1 MKRAIFGSIM
11 TVITIVAAVVGLVNY
26 ITNSNTTS
34 FAGLGKDPVV
44 IGCTVL
50 GIAALALWLVLGEPK
65 ASWKDILPVAAPA
78 CLIVAAL
85 TLVNSRINGVA
96 AIMTF
101 ENNAQN
107 MADLQSAIIA
117 IAALVAAAVLAAF
130 TAFFDVKKE
139 A

>member
-1 MKRAIFGSIM
+1 MKRAIFGSTM
-11 TVITIVAAVVGLVNY
+11 TVITIAAAVAGLVNY
-26 ITNSNTTS
+26 ITNSNTTY
-34 FAGLGKDPVV
+34 FAWLGKDPVV
-44 IGCTVL
+44 IGCTAA
-50 GIAALALWLVLGEPK
+50 GIAALVLWLVLGEAR

-107 MADLQSAIIA
+107 MADLQSAIVA
-117 IAALVAAAVLAAF
+117 IAALVAAAVLAAL

>member
-1 MKRAIFGSIM
+1 M
-11 TVITIVAAVVGLVNY
+11 
-26 ITNSNTTS
+26 
-34 FAGLGKDPVV
+34 
-44 IGCTVL
+44 
-50 GIAALALWLVLGEPK
+50 
-65 ASWKDILPVAAPA
+65 
-78 CLIVAAL
+78 AAL

-117 IAALVAAAVLAAF
+117 IAALVIAAVLAAF

>member
-1 MKRAIFGSIM
+1 M
-11 TVITIVAAVVGLVNY
+11 TVITIVVAVVGLANY
-26 ITNSNTTS
+26 IMNSNTTYFS
-34 FAGLGKDPVV
+34 GLGKAPLV
-44 IGCTVL
+44 IGGAAL
-50 GIAALALWLVLGEPK
+50 GIAALVLWLVLGEPK
-65 ASWKDILPVAAPA
+65 ASWKDILPMLAPV

-85 TLVNSRINGVA
+85 NLVNSRINGVA

-107 MADLQSAIIA
+107 MADLQSAIVA
-117 IAALVAAAVLAAF
+117 IAALIAAAVLAVF

>member
-1 MKRAIFGSIM
+1 MKRALFGSIM
-11 TVITIVAAVVGLVNY
+11 TVITIVAAVVGLINY
-26 ITNSNTTS
+26 ITNSNTNY

-44 IGCTVL
+44 IGCAL
-50 GIAALALWLVLGEPK
+50 LAIAALALWLVLGNPK
-65 ASWKDILPVAAPA
+65 AAWTDILPVAAPVL
-78 CLIVAAL
+78 LIVAAL

-107 MADLQSAIIA
+107 MADLQSAIVA
-117 IAALVAAAVLAAF
+117 IAALVAAAVLAALN
-130 TAFFDVKKE
+130 AFFDVKKE

>member
-1 MKRAIFGSIM
+1 MKRALFGSIM
-11 TVITIVAAVVGLVNY
+11 TVITIVVAVVGLANY
-26 ITNSNTTS
+26 IMNSNTTYFS
-34 FAGLGKDPVV
+34 GLGKDPLV
-44 IGCTVL
+44 IGGAAL
-50 GIAALALWLVLGEPK
+50 GIAALVLWLVLGEPK
-65 ASWKDILPVAAPA
+65 ASWKDILPMLAPV

-85 TLVNSRINGVA
+85 NLVNSRINGVA

-107 MADLQSAIIA
+107 MADLQSAIVA
-117 IAALVAAAVLAAF
+117 IAALIAAAVLAVF

>member
-26 ITNSNTTS
+26 ITNSNTTY

-44 IGCTVL
+44 IGCTVI

-65 ASWKDILPVAAPA
+65 ASWKDILPVAAPV

-107 MADLQSAIIA
+107 MADLQSAIVA
-117 IAALVAAAVLAAF
+117 IAALVAAAVLAAL

>member
-1 MKRAIFGSIM
+1 M
-11 TVITIVAAVVGLVNY
+11 TVITIVAALVGLVNY
-26 ITNSNTTS
+26 IMNSNTTYFS
-34 FAGLGKDPVV
+34 GLGKDPIV
-44 IGCTVL
+44 IGGAVL
-50 GIAALALWLVLGEPK
+50 GIAPLALWLALGEPK
-65 ASWKDILPVAAPA
+65 ASWKDILPVLAPV
-78 CLIVAAL
+78 CMIVAAL
-85 TLVNSRINGVA
+85 NLGNSRINGIA

-117 IAALVAAAVLAAF
+117 IAALIAAAVLAVF

>member
-26 ITNSNTTS
+26 ITNSNTTY

>member
-1 MKRAIFGSIM
+1 MKRAIFGSTM
-11 TVITIVAAVVGLVNY
+11 TVITIAAAVAGLVNY
-26 ITNSNTTS
+26 ITNSNTTY

-44 IGCTVL
+44 IGCTAA
-50 GIAALALWLVLGEPK
+50 GIAALVLWLVLGEAR

-107 MADLQSAIIA
+107 MADLQSAIVA
-117 IAALVAAAVLAAF
+117 IAALVASAVLAAF

>member
-1 MKRAIFGSIM
+1 MKRALFGSIK
-11 TVITIVAAVVGLVNY
+11 TVITIVAAVVGLINY
-26 ITNSNTTS
+26 ITNSNTNY

-44 IGCTVL
+44 IGCAVL
-50 GIAALALWLVLGEPK
+50 AIAALALWLVLGNPK
-65 ASWKDILPVAAPA
+65 ITWTDILPVAAPA
-78 CLIVAAL
+78 LLIVAAL

-107 MADLQSAIIA
+107 MADLQSAIVA
-117 IAALVAAAVLAAF
+117 IAALVVAAVLAALN
-130 TAFFDVKKE
+130 AFFDVKKE

>member
-1 MKRAIFGSIM
+1 MKRALLGSIM
-11 TVITIVAAVVGLVNY
+11 TAITIVAALVGLVNY
-26 ITNSNTTS
+26 IMNSNTTYFS
-34 FAGLGKDPVV
+34 GLGKDPIV
-44 IGCTVL
+44 IGGAVL

-65 ASWKDILPVAAPA
+65 ASWKDILPVLAPV

-85 TLVNSRINGVA
+85 NLVNSRINGIA

-107 MADLQSAIIA
+107 MADLQSGIIA
-117 IAALVAAAVLAAF
+117 IAALIAAAVLAVF

>member
-1 MKRAIFGSIM
+1 MKRALFGSIM
-11 TVITIVAAVVGLVNY
+11 TVITIVAAVIGLINY
-26 ITNSNTTS
+26 ITNANTTYFS
-34 FAGLGKDPVV
+34 GLGKDPVV
-44 IGCTVL
+44 IGCAVL
-50 GIAALALWLVLGEPK
+50 AIAALALWLVLGEPK
-65 ASWKDILPVAAPA
+65 ASWKDILPVIAPA

-85 TLVNSRINGVA
+85 TLVNSRINGIA

-101 ENNAQN
+101 QNNAQN
-107 MADLQSAIIA
+107 MADLSSALTA

>member
-1 MKRAIFGSIM
+1 MKRAIFGSAM
-11 TVITIVAAVVGLVNY
+11 TVITIAAAAVGLIFY
-26 ITNSNTTS
+26 IMNAGTTYFS
-34 FAGLGKDPVV
+34 GLGKDPVV
-44 IGCTVL
+44 IGASAA
-50 GIAALALWLVLGEPK
+50 GIVVLALWLVLGEAK
-65 ASWKDILPVAAPA
+65 ASWKDLLPVAAPA

-85 TLVNSRINGVA
+85 TLVNSRINGIA

-117 IAALVAAAVLAAF
+117 IAALIIAAVLAAF

>member
-26 ITNSNTTS
+26 ITNSNTTY

-44 IGCTVL
+44 IGCTVI
-50 GIAALALWLVLGEPK
+50 GIAALALWLVLGEPN
-65 ASWKDILPVAAPA
+65 ASWKDILPIAAPA

-96 AIMTF
+96 ANRTV

-107 MADLQSAIIA
+107 MADLQSAILA
-117 IAALVAAAVLAAF
+117 IAVLVSAAVLASF

>member
-1 MKRAIFGSIM
+1 MKRALFGSIM
-11 TVITIVAAVVGLVNY
+11 TVITIVAAVVGLINY
-26 ITNSNTTS
+26 ITNSNTTY

-44 IGCTVL
+44 IGCAAVA
-50 GIAALALWLVLGEPK
+50 IAALALWLVLGNPK
-65 ASWKDILPVAAPA
+65 AAWTDILPVAAPA
-78 CLIVAAL
+78 LLIVAAL

-107 MADLQSAIIA
+107 MADLQSAIVA
-117 IAALVAAAVLAAF
+117 IAALVAAAVLAALN
-130 TAFFDVKKE
+130 AFSDVKKE

>member
-26 ITNSNTTS
+26 ITNSNTTY

-44 IGCTVL
+44 IGCTVI
-50 GIAALALWLVLGEPK
+50 GIAALALWLVLGEPN
-65 ASWKDILPVAAPA
+65 ASWKDILPIAAPA

>member
-1 MKRAIFGSIM
+1 MKRALFGSIM
-11 TVITIVAAVVGLVNY
+11 TVITIVAAVIGLINY
-26 ITNSNTTS
+26 ITNANTTYFS
-34 FAGLGKDPVV
+34 GLGKDPVV
-44 IGCTVL
+44 IGCAVL
-50 GIAALALWLVLGEPK
+50 AIAALALWLVLGEPK
-65 ASWKDILPVAAPA
+65 ASWKDILPVIAPA

-85 TLVNSRINGVA
+85 TLVNSRINGIA

-107 MADLQSAIIA
+107 MADLSSALTA

>member
-26 ITNSNTTS
+26 ITNSNTTY

-50 GIAALALWLVLGEPK
+50 GIAALARWLVLGEPK
-65 ASWKDILPVAAPA
+65 AAWKDILPVAAPA

>member
-1 MKRAIFGSIM
+1 MKRALFGSIM
-11 TVITIVAAVVGLVNY
+11 TVITIVAAVVGLINY
-26 ITNSNTTS
+26 ITNSNTTY

-44 IGCTVL
+44 IGCAVL
-50 GIAALALWLVLGEPK
+50 AIAALALWLVLGNPK
-65 ASWKDILPVAAPA
+65 AAWTDILPVAAPA
-78 CLIVAAL
+78 LLIVAAL

-107 MADLQSAIIA
+107 MADLQSGIIA
-117 IAALVAAAVLAAF
+117 IAALIAAAVLAVF

>member
-11 TVITIVAAVVGLVNY
+11 TVITIVAAVIGLVNY
-26 ITNSNTTS
+26 ITNSNTTY

-44 IGCTVL
+44 IGCTVI

>member
-1 MKRAIFGSIM
+1 M
-11 TVITIVAAVVGLVNY
+11 TVITIVAALVGLVNY
-26 ITNSNTTS
+26 IMNSNTTYFS
-34 FAGLGKDPVV
+34 GLGKDPIV
-44 IGCTVL
+44 IGGAVL

-65 ASWKDILPVAAPA
+65 AFWKDILPVLAPV

-85 TLVNSRINGVA
+85 SLVNSRINGIA

-107 MADLQSAIIA
+107 MADLQSGIIA
-117 IAALVAAAVLAAF
+117 IAALIAAAVLAVF

>member
-1 MKRAIFGSIM
+1 MKRALFGSCV
-11 TVITIVAAVVGLVNY
+11 TVITIAAAVFGLVFY
-26 ITNSNTTS
+26 ITNAGTNY

-44 IGCTVL
+44 IGGAVL
-50 GIAALALWLVLGEPK
+50 GICALALWLVLGEPK
-65 ASWKDILPVAAPA
+65 ASWKDIFPVAAPV

-85 TLVNSRINGVA
+85 TLVNSRINGIA

-107 MADLQSAIIA
+107 MADLQSAIYA
-117 IAALVAAAVLAAF
+117 IAGLAAAAVLAAF
-130 TAFFDVKKE
+130 AAFFDVKKE

>member
-1 MKRAIFGSIM
+1 MKRALFGSIM
-11 TVITIVAAVVGLVNY
+11 TVITIVVAVVGLANY
-26 ITNSNTTS
+26 IMNSNTTYFS
-34 FAGLGKDPVV
+34 GLGKAPLV
-44 IGCTVL
+44 IGGAAL
-50 GIAALALWLVLGEPK
+50 GIAALVLWLVLGEPK
-65 ASWKDILPVAAPA
+65 ASWKDILPMLAPV

-85 TLVNSRINGVA
+85 NLVNSRINGVA

-107 MADLQSAIIA
+107 MADLQSAIVA
-117 IAALVAAAVLAAF
+117 IAALIAAAVLAVF

>member
-1 MKRAIFGSIM
+1 MKRALFGSIM
-11 TVITIVAAVVGLVNY
+11 TVITIVAAVIGLINY
-26 ITNSNTTS
+26 ITNANTTYFS
-34 FAGLGKDPVV
+34 GLGKDPVV
-44 IGCTVL
+44 IGCAVL
-50 GIAALALWLVLGEPK
+50 AIAALALWLVLGEPK
-65 ASWKDILPVAAPA
+65 ASWKDILPAIAPA

-85 TLVNSRINGVA
+85 TLVNSRINGIA

-101 ENNAQN
+101 QNNAQN
-107 MADLQSAIIA
+107 MADLSSALTA

>member
-1 MKRAIFGSIM
+1 M
-11 TVITIVAAVVGLVNY
+11 TVITIVVAVVGLANY
-26 ITNSNTTS
+26 IMNSNTTYFS
-34 FAGLGKDPVV
+34 GLGKDPLV
-44 IGCTVL
+44 IGGAAL
-50 GIAALALWLVLGEPK
+50 GIAALVLWLVLGEPK
-65 ASWKDILPVAAPA
+65 ASWKDILPMLAPV

-85 TLVNSRINGVA
+85 NLVNSRINGVA

-107 MADLQSAIIA
+107 MADLQSAIVA
-117 IAALVAAAVLAAF
+117 IAALIAAAVLAVF

>member
-1 MKRAIFGSIM
+1 MKRALFGSIM
-11 TVITIVAAVVGLVNY
+11 TVITIVAAVVGLINY
-26 ITNSNTTS
+26 ITNSNTNY

-44 IGCTVL
+44 IGCAVL
-50 GIAALALWLVLGEPK
+50 AIAALALWLVLGNPK
-65 ASWKDILPVAAPA
+65 ITWTDILPVAAPA
-78 CLIVAAL
+78 LLIVAAL

-107 MADLQSAIIA
+107 MADLQSAIVA
-117 IAALVAAAVLAAF
+117 IAALVVAAVLAALN
-130 TAFFDVKKE
+130 AFFDVKKE

>member
-1 MKRAIFGSIM
+1 MKRALFGSIM
-11 TVITIVAAVVGLVNY
+11 TVITIVAAVVGLINY
-26 ITNSNTTS
+26 ITNSNTNY

-44 IGCTVL
+44 IGCAVVA
-50 GIAALALWLVLGEPK
+50 IAALALWLVLGNPK
-65 ASWKDILPVAAPA
+65 TAWTDILPVAAPA
-78 CLIVAAL
+78 LLIVAAL

-107 MADLQSAIIA
+107 MADLQSAIVA
-117 IAALVAAAVLAAF
+117 IAALVAAAVLAALN
-130 TAFFDVKKE
+130 AFFDVKKE

>member
-11 TVITIVAAVVGLVNY
+11 TVITIVIAVVGLANY
-26 ITNSNTTS
+26 IMNSNTTYFS
-34 FAGLGKDPVV
+34 GLGKDPLV
-44 IGCTVL
+44 IGGAAL
-50 GIAALALWLVLGEPK
+50 GIAALVLWLVLGEPK
-65 ASWKDILPVAAPA
+65 ASRKDILPMLAPV

-85 TLVNSRINGVA
+85 NLVNSRINGVA

-107 MADLQSAIIA
+107 MADLQSAIVA
-117 IAALVAAAVLAAF
+117 IAALIAAAVLAVF

>member
-11 TVITIVAAVVGLVNY
+11 TVITIVAAVAGLVNY
-26 ITNSNTTS
+26 ITNSNTTY

-44 IGCTVL
+44 IGCTVI
-50 GIAALALWLVLGEPK
+50 GIAALVLWLVLGEPK

-107 MADLQSAIIA
+107 MADLQSAIVA
-117 IAALVAAAVLAAF
+117 IAALVAAAVLAAL

-139 A
+139 T

>member
-1 MKRAIFGSIM
+1 MKRAIFGSIAS
-11 TVITIVAAVVGLVNY
+11 VVTIVAAVVGLANY
-26 ITNSNTTS
+26 IMNTNTTY

-44 IGCTVL
+44 IGGAVL
-50 GIAALALWLVLGEPK
+50 GIAALVLWFVLGEAK
-65 ASWKDILPVAAPA
+65 ASWKDIFPVAAPA

-117 IAALVAAAVLAAF
+117 IAALVIAAVLAAF

>member
-1 MKRAIFGSIM
+1 M
-11 TVITIVAAVVGLVNY
+11 
-26 ITNSNTTS
+26 
-34 FAGLGKDPVV
+34 
-44 IGCTVL
+44 VL

-65 ASWKDILPVAAPA
+65 ASWKDILPVLAPV

-85 TLVNSRINGVA
+85 NLVNSRINGIA

-107 MADLQSAIIA
+107 MADLQSGIIA
-117 IAALVAAAVLAAF
+117 IAALIAAAVLAVF

>member
-1 MKRAIFGSIM
+1 MKRALFGSIM
-11 TVITIVAAVVGLVNY
+11 TVITIVAAVVGLINY
-26 ITNSNTTS
+26 ITNSNTTY

-44 IGCTVL
+44 IGCAVVA
-50 GIAALALWLVLGEPK
+50 IAALAVWLVLGNPK
-65 ASWKDILPVAAPA
+65 AAWTDILPVAAPA
-78 CLIVAAL
+78 LLVVAAL

-107 MADLQSAIIA
+107 MADLQSAIVA
-117 IAALVAAAVLAAF
+117 IAALVAAAVLAALN
-130 TAFFDVKKE
+130 AFFDVKKE